1 MNYFVGGKN
10 VKEFD
15 YNFDSKELTLTFVN
29 GRKYLY
35 ESVSADYI
43 IQLIG
48 DKADSIPSKL
58 SKIFKYKEIKN

>member
-1 MNYFVGGKN
+1 MNYYVGGKN

-35 ESVSADYI
+35 ESVSADYVV
-43 IQLIG
+43 QLIG
-48 DKADSIPSKL
+48 DKADSIPYKL
-58 SKIFKYKEIKN
+58 SKNFKYKEIKN